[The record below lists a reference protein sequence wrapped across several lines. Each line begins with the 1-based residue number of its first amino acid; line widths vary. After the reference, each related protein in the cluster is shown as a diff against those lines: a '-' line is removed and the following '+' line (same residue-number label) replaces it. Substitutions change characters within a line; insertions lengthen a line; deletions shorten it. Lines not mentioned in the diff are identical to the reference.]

1 MNTVI
6 DDKRNLSFVNFGEI
20 EASHLEAVAY
30 MCRYAEIPSHAGYRT
45 VITSG
50 GGYPLDKTY
59 YQTVKGMVGAMGL
72 LEPGGDIIIFSECS
86 EGMGSK
92 EYVAAQRW
100 LVELGR
106 RRAFERSILPK
117 SRASIDEWQ
126 TEMQLKPMQIGRIHL
141 FSDTLVQRRQV
152 ADGCL
157 LPPRRDL
164 ADRLHSGNRWGRRR
178 THRRHTG
185 RTIRCPH
192 VRMRPH
198 PGGFEV
204 IHLFDAGL
212 KRLPIKRGLSII
224 ANFRSFAHRPSTTYP
239 NQPFSHILCM

>member
-1 MNTVI
+1 MFAVNTVI

-30 MCRYAEIPSHAGYRT
+30 MCPYSEIPSQARYRT

-59 YQTVKGMVGAMGL
+59 YQTVKGMVGVMGL

-92 EYVAAQRW
+92 EYVAAQR
-100 LVELGR
+100 LLIQLGAEGFR
-106 RRAFERSILPK
+106 KSILPK

-141 FSDTLVQRRQV
+141 FSDTLSKEDKLLTGVYCKQ
-152 ADGCL
+152 DGT
-157 LPPRRDL
+157 LPLDFIRGIVGTGGEPI
-164 ADRLHSGNRWGRRR
+164 AVIPEGPYVVPMCECAR
-178 THRRHTG
+178 T
-185 RTIRCPH
+185 P
-192 VRMRPH
+192 
-198 PGGFEV
+198 
-204 IHLFDAGL
+204 AGL
-212 KRLPIKRGLSII
+212 R
-224 ANFRSFAHRPSTTYP
+224 
-239 NQPFSHILCM
+239 